1 MSATI
6 YNALCVMDT
15 IIFNNI
21 QDKQAK
27 GMLKNK
33 EIVGICESEK
43 DQANNSYYL
52 VRTMKGIYGYVPVNC
67 ILRNKYYFIS
77 LG

>member
-33 EIVGICESEK
+33 EIVGICGFKK

-52 VRTMKGIYGYVPVNC
+52 VRTTKGIYGYVPVNC
-67 ILRNKYYFIS
+67 ILRNK
-77 LG
+77 

>member
-33 EIVGICESEK
+33 EIIGICGFKK
-43 DQANNSYYL
+43 DHANNPYYL
-52 VRTMKGIYGYVPVNC
+52 VRTTNGIYGYVPINC
-67 ILRNKYYFIS
+67 ILKNS
-77 LG
+77 